1 MATLSVLGLSNQVHM
16 NSIEFIRVL
25 LDSIE
30 AHAVHAGVMI
40 DPRSP
45 LYAWEQA
52 RDVIRARIADG
63 TYPDRLPAEVD
74 LAHELGVA
82 RGTLRHA
89 LTALVDDGVLVS
101 IRGRGYFVAQ
111 R

>member
-1 MATLSVLGLSNQVHM
+1 
-16 NSIEFIRVL
+16 
-25 LDSIE
+25 
-30 AHAVHAGVMI
+30 MI

-52 RDVIRARIADG
+52 RDLIRARIADG
-63 TYPDRLPAEVD
+63 TYADRLPAEVD
-74 LAHELGVA
+74 LAHELGVS

-89 LTALVDDGVLVS
+89 LSVLVDEGVLVS
-101 IRGRGYFVAQ
+101 IRGRGYFVTG